1 MSAVPL
7 TARDEMMAKELRLA
21 MLVACSSSSGTGAMI
36 ADWLHETAS
45 DLSSFDVDRLDLA
58 EWQLPPVPTPA
69 PAPAVEE
76 SARRLGGRLEDA
88 DAYVVVTPEYNH
100 SFPAQLK
107 IVIDWNHK
115 QWQAKPVTFVSY
127 GGRSGGIRAAEQL
140 RQVFAELH
148 AVSLRDGMSF
158 HGPRDRFGADGRP
171 EDVTGARTAAKVM
184 LNQLSWWARAL
195 ADARRKTPYTA

>member
-1 MSAVPL
+1 
-7 TARDEMMAKELRLA
+7 MAKELRLA
-21 MLVACSSSSGTGAMI
+21 MLVACSSSSRTGAMI
-36 ADWLHETAS
+36 ADWLCETAS
-45 DLSSFDVDRLDLA
+45 DVSGFELDRLDLA
-58 EWQLPPVPTPA
+58 EWELPPVPTLA
-69 PAPAVEE
+69 PAPDVEE
-76 SARRLGGRLEDA
+76 RVQRLRGRLDDA
-88 DAYVVVTPEYNH
+88 DAFVIVTPEYNH
-100 SFPAQLK
+100 SFPALLK

-158 HGPRDRFGADGRP
+158 HGPRDRFDTDGRP
-171 EDVTGARTAAKVM
+171 EDVAGTRTAAKVM

-195 ADARRKTPYTA
+195 ADARRKNPYTL